1 MNWLL
6 IVPAIIVAVAGVVF
20 GALVA
25 QVLVSLR
32 RSHYEDVWSVDDLED
47 FT

>member
-6 IVPAIIVAVAGVVF
+6 IIPATIVAVAGVVF

-25 QVLVSLR
+25 QVFVSLR
-32 RSHYEDVWSVDDLED
+32 RSHYDDIWAVDDLED

>member
-6 IVPAIIVAVAGVVF
+6 IIPATIVAVVGVVF

-25 QVLVSLR
+25 QVFVSLR
-32 RSHYEDVWSVDDLED
+32 ASHYEDVWSVDDLED